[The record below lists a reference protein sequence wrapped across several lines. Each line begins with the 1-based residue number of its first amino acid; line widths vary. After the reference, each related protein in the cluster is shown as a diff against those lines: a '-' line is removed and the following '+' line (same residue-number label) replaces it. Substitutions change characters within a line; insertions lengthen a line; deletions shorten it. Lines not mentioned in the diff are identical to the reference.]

1 MKYDELISEIMPHV
15 REKPKLENGEPMRF
29 IIRRDNGSWC
39 VDYLTPTL
47 TKAQV
52 WVYDAVPIL
61 LADIDIDEEKAQE
74 VLEFL
79 KFNVEIEVESV
90 TRRLSDEQVLQA
102 NSADLV
108 EYAKANGFEVKK
120 QGKDYEVAGHGGLI
134 IDADRRK
141 WYSFANSEGG
151 GPVQFAMKILNK
163 NFVDAVKDLTAHC
176 PQATAERIIEANKHL
191 ILPEKVNNNTR
202 LFEYLC
208 DKRGIDEEMVQFFVD
223 SGQLYQDVNGNCV
236 FITHEDDKP
245 VYAFR
250 RSMYSDFRGDV
261 TGSRKVGWGWDDDAE
276 TVCVFESP
284 IDLMSYMQLDDGTA
298 KKNYLSVGGTTIA
311 PLLRYLERN
320 PTVRHVVICTDNDPA
335 GEKFYTDNSPK
346 LAAIGL
352 LVTRDRPDGKDW
364 NEDVVVASERES
376 ELEL

>member
-1 MKYDELISEIMPHV
+1 MLD
-15 REKPKLENGEPMRF
+15 
-29 IIRRDNGSWC
+29 
-39 VDYLTPTL
+39 
-47 TKAQV
+47 
-52 WVYDAVPIL
+52 
-61 LADIDIDEEKAQE
+61 
-74 VLEFL
+74 FL
-79 KFNVEIEVESV
+79 KFSLETEVLSE
-90 TRRLSDEQVLQA
+90 TRRLTDEMVIQA
-102 NSADLV
+102 NFADLV
-108 EYAKANGFEVKK
+108 EYAVANGFEVKK

-134 IDADRRK
+134 IDADRRR

-151 GPVQFAMKILNK
+151 GPVQFAMKLLNK

-191 ILPEKVNNNTR
+191 ILPGKVNDNKR

-223 SGQLYQDVNGNCV
+223 SGQLYQDVNGNYV
-236 FITHEDDKP
+236 FVTCEDEKP
-245 VYAFR
+245 IYAFR

-261 TGSRKVGWGWDDDAE
+261 AGSRKVSWGWDNGAE

-284 IDLMSYMQLDDGTA
+284 IDLMSYMQLDDGA
-298 KKNYLSVGGTTIA
+298 EKQNYLSVGGTTVA

-335 GEKFYTDNSPK
+335 GEKFYTDNAPK
-346 LAAIGL
+346 LEAVGL
-352 LVTRDRPDGKDW
+352 SVARDCPDGKDW
-364 NEDVVVASERES
+364 NEDVIAANKRES